1 MLAEFPLL
9 IAMLIRCSKKEDDLG
24 SPVATISFLPKSF
37 KNLEACFP
45 NTPEVSTPT
54 ATKLLSLDKDLY

>member
-1 MLAEFPLL
+1 VAKMLGEFPLG
-9 IAMLIRCSKKEDDLG
+9 IAMPIRCSKNEDDLG
-24 SPVATISFLPKSF
+24 SPVAAISFLPKSF

-54 ATKLLSLDKDLY
+54 ATKL